1 MSARVPGMF
10 GRKLIPLSTLL
21 LLAACGRYDGGSLT
35 AQHPSGLV
43 QQVDL
48 EGNAN
53 KPADVQAKE
62 EAERLARAQAERDRL
77 AAARA
82 ADEKRAAEKAAAKAA
97 EEAAAA
103 EAAAEAAAIAEGEA
117 AAEAEAEAGAEGIEP
132 GADVVPPA
140 GSPEEGAVAEV
151 VPAEEIPVENPE
163 VAAEGSVAA
172 LLAEEASLAAEQ
184 PAVEEPVV
192 EEPVVEEPAAEE
204 PAVEEPAAEAASE
217 PVAAL
222 EPAVEEPAVEEPA
235 AEVEPAVEAA
245 EPAEAVPAA
254 EESATGVLPP
264 TWMPGSVPPCD
275 PNDLAA
281 TPLREL
287 SLKQT
292 FGTGDEARAMLR
304 STGGDEFVVQKGS
317 VVGPDG
323 ARVVRVAPGE
333 VLLAVIQFDMSGQ
346 PVLVQQSLR
355 MDSPR

>member
-1 MSARVPGMF
+1 MPMSARVPAMF

-21 LLAACGRYDGGSLT
+21 LLAACGRYDGGSVT

-53 KPADVQAKE
+53 KPADVQARE
-62 EAERLARAQAERDRL
+62 EAERLVRAQAERDRL

-82 ADEKRAAEKAAAKAA
+82 ADEKRRAEEAAARAA

-117 AAEAEAEAGAEGIEP
+117 AAEVEAEGAVEDLVEP
-132 GADVVPPA
+132 GADVVPEA
-140 GSPEEGAVAEV
+140 GSPEESAVADL
-151 VPAEEIPVENPE
+151 VPAEEIPPATNPE

-172 LLAEEASLAAEQ
+172 LLAEEASRVAE
-184 PAVEEPVV
+184 
-192 EEPVVEEPAAEE
+192 
-204 PAVEEPAAEAASE
+204 
-217 PVAAL
+217 

-235 AEVEPAVEAA
+235 VEESVPPAEGTVEPSAEPVAAITPATEEPAVGVEPAVEGT
-245 EPAEAVPAA
+245 EPAVESDEAVPAA
-254 EESATGVLPP
+254 EEGATGVLPP

-333 VLLAVIQFDMSGQ
+333 VLLAVIHFDMSGQ
-346 PVLVQQSLR
+346 PVLVQRSLR